1 MAFFS
6 TLGLELGA
14 LIGGTRVVEGSFLIK
29 KGHTW
34 YVRLMVPKAHREQ
47 LGRTKYVVSLKTRDK
62 AEANRLKH
70 GVLADL
76 QRRMAADLAGHST
89 NEKSARALID
99 LAEAERQ
106 RVERGEVDPV
116 DAERAFEVAVDEF
129 LEAEGKRLGI
139 DPETGHPLI
148 SEVDT
153 QVVRAAHAVMS
164 GQGGTLLDRAGET
177 YLAEIA
183 STVRKQTLQEK
194 RRHIEKLSRFLG
206 AATDVSRIT
215 RRMAGQYVSKVL
227 VLEGKAAKTKRD
239 EIGHLSAF
247 FSWLER
253 RGEIEVNP
261 FFRVSGSIR
270 ESTLGTAPR
279 RRPWTN
285 EELKTVLNGI
295 PQEDPLWSMAAI
307 AAYSGMRRE
316 EVARLRTEDVVE
328 ATWAVTAGKTR
339 SSVRTV
345 PIHPVLRPLV
355 KSLVASSDDGYL
367 IPGLLS
373 GGADDKR
380 GHMVGKR
387 FTQLRH
393 DLGITDE
400 AVNFHTLR
408 NAFLQRC
415 EEGGVPLATA
425 KQLAGHKRTD
435 LTYGEYS
442 PGGSAQLLDKAIRK
456 VNYGDV
462 DELVKRIGPHVTVT
476 KRSRR
481 RTRASGADAPLR
493 ARQARGGRR

>member
-1 MAFFS
+1 MDS
-6 TLGLELGA
+6 
-14 LIGGTRVVEGSFLIK
+14 SYLIK

-34 YVRLMVPKAHREQ
+34 YARLMVPKAYRKQ
-47 LGRTKYVVSLKTRDK
+47 LGKTKFVSSLKTRDK

-70 GVLADL
+70 AALAEL
-76 QRRMAADLAGHST
+76 QRRMAAELAGHSA
-89 NEKSARALID
+89 NEKSARALLD
-99 LAEAERQ
+99 LAEAER
-106 RVERGEVDPV
+106 RRIERGEIDPN
-116 DAERAFEVAVDEF
+116 DAERAFDAAVDSF
-129 LEAEGKRLGI
+129 LDAEGMRLGT
-139 DPETGHPLI
+139 DPETGHPLL

-153 QVVRAAHAVMS
+153 RVVQAAHAVMA
-164 GQGGTLLDRAGET
+164 GQGVTLLDRAAET
-177 YLAEIA
+177 YLSEVGATI
-183 STVRKQTLQEK
+183 RKQTLQEK

-206 AATDVSRIT
+206 TATDVSRIT

-227 VLEGKAAKTKRD
+227 VPEGKAPKTTRD

-253 RGEIEVNP
+253 RGEIEANP
-261 FFRVSGSIR
+261 FFRVSGSVR
-270 ESTLGTAPR
+270 ESTLGTAPK
-279 RRPWTN
+279 RRPWTDA
-285 EELKTVLNGI
+285 ELKTVLSGM
-295 PQEDPLWSMAAI
+295 PTEDPLWAMVAI

-316 EVARLRTEDVVE
+316 EIAGLRVEDVVDS
-328 ATWAVTAGKTR
+328 TWTVTAGKTR
-339 SSVRTV
+339 SAVRTV

-355 KSLVASSDDGYL
+355 KSLATSSDDGFL

-400 AVNFHTLR
+400 ALNFHTLR

-415 EEGGVPLATA
+415 EEGGVPQATA

-435 LTYGEYS
+435 LTYGGYS

-456 VNYGDV
+456 VTYGDV
-462 DELVKRIGPHVTVT
+462 DGLVTRTGSHVSITR
-476 KRSRR
+476 RSRR
-481 RTRASGADAPLR
+481 RTRASAPDTLPR
-493 ARQARGGRR
+493 ARQSRGRSR